1 MSAQATR
8 NPAGKSTAL
17 RLTVQGHAAY
27 AYTGG
32 KRFDPALPCVVFIHG
47 ALHDHSVWT
56 LLARHFAHHG
66 RSVLAVD
73 LPGHGRSAGPALG
86 DVAALGA
93 WINDLLDAAGVPA
106 APATA
111 PDEGSRAGSR
121 AVSLVGHSM
130 GSLIALEA
138 AAQRPS
144 RVGRLVMVGTA
155 WPMKVSDALLG
166 TSRERPLAAMAMVN
180 GFSHASTANK
190 PSYPGPGAW
199 LHGANQALM
208 ERMQAGYAHGNLFE
222 HDFLVCDRYQE
233 APAAVA
239 KVMASGVRAEMIL
252 GAKDA
257 MTPPKAAKALAEM
270 LGARVQTLPAGH
282 SLMTEAPEGML
293 NAMKAAL
300 I

>member
-1 MSAQATR
+1 MSVQATR
-8 NPAGKSTAL
+8 NPAGQSTAL

-86 DVAALGA
+86 DVESLGG
-93 WINDLLDAAGVPA
+93 WINALLDAAGVA
-106 APATA
+106 SASASAPAESA
-111 PDEGSRAGSR
+111 ASGVA
-121 AVSLVGHSM
+121 LVGHSM

-138 AAQRPS
+138 AAQRPA
-144 RVGRLVMVGTA
+144 RVSRLVMVGTA
-155 WPMKVSDALLG
+155 WPMKVSDALLS

-180 GFSHASTANK
+180 AFSHASTANK

-199 LHGANQALM
+199 LHGSNQALM
-208 ERMQAGYAHGNLFE
+208 ERMQAGYAQGNLFE
-222 HDFLVCDRYQE
+222 HDFLVCDRYQRAPE
-233 APAAVA
+233 AVTQVTAA
-239 KVMASGVRAEMIL
+239 GVRAEMIL

-257 MTPPKAAKALAEM
+257 MTPPKAAKSLAEL

-293 NAMKAAL
+293 NALKAAL
-300 I
+300 A